1 MVNLDIRRR
10 PRGVLRRRRLV
21 TAALTLL
28 AGTAGLP
35 AAQAVAPQSGHDG
48 THYSTGQSA
57 PQAKGRAA
65 SADAPQL
72 PDGYGPS
79 AAQLKAMSTAAAQAA
94 KKGSP
99 VVVDALTTPLQQV
112 TAAPGGGFEL
122 TANPH
127 PVRTE
132 QHGHWTKIDLTLHRE
147 SSGRLTPAATAYG
160 TVTLS
165 GGGTGPLVT
174 TRSGST
180 TMTVDWPGKLP
191 APAVHGATATYKS
204 VLPSVDLVV
213 SATASGGFRDT
224 LVVKSAAA
232 AHDPALGELNLT
244 TKVSGGRLHRAGDGS
259 LAVTN
264 RQGKQILDAAAPL
277 MWDSNT
283 TLHKAR
289 SASKPAPKSASAS
302 SPAGSRQAT
311 AVKVAPDRSDAGQP
325 GMVARIAPV
334 ATAVSAST
342 LSLRPDTRMLKDPST
357 VYPVYVDPTFNW
369 HPYSPSA
376 PAFDEVK
383 QGCPSTSFYNETT
396 SHGDYGRLGVG
407 YNSWG
412 GCYGRQHA
420 IYQWKLSS
428 TIWGSHIHS
437 ATVEATEVYS
447 AACSGTYTVNLH
459 WSKGMGSGTDW
470 NNRPGYNSYSTSAG
484 FGRSYN
490 PTYCPNNGNVSHGLS
505 VYTPISKEASGH
517 ASTFTVTLSE
527 DGAESNHDG
536 NGFSRFSHNPS
547 LQVYY
552 DFTPY
557 TPAQSSMSAVSG
569 SDDAAC
575 DTSSPYPYMGKTIAA
590 TPPVLKAKV
599 SDKDGDKQRAT
610 FEYWIDGS
618 STTHTG
624 LSGDNLSSGSYASYS
639 LPSSFTSAL
648 TDGQVVDWRVKT
660 TDGQYTSSYSVTCHF
675 TAEPTAPNAPQVTSE
690 NSLYPN
696 TDQGG
701 AVGAAAG
708 TAGTF
713 DVSVASGAS
722 ATKFVYSIDVP
733 PATSNPSASQTVT
746 ASSDAAKITITPY
759 SPGPHTLW
767 VYAVDAAGDDSGTT
781 GYPFLAADIPNTTCS
796 SLAACFDNTGIST
809 DSNPAQADLDGSG
822 NSFSAT
828 DLNNAGWTSG
838 GKLTVNGA
846 TFTLPAFGS
855 GQKDNVLAA
864 NQTVAF
870 SGSGSALEFLTTST
884 WSHLTSPGA
893 IAGDATAPYV
903 PAGNWVSG
911 SYCFS
916 GTTPVG
922 PCVPTV
928 TITYTDG
935 TTTRPHLTVPGWSDN
950 LYSIAAMVFPHEN
963 KTSGQKAYARRMYAF
978 SVPLDPSKTIAS
990 VTLPDVSNHIGYQT
1004 QAMHIFGM
1012 ATRDTTHHTP
1022 KADGTTAATASG
1034 ANWTGTWANPNEGE
1048 YNFQGSN
1055 FSDQTF
1061 RIAMK
1066 PSISGSTVR
1075 VKLDNAL
1082 GESKLSIGHV
1092 TIAPD
1097 SGSGSPSSIPA
1108 ATPTSLTF
1116 AGSQSVTIPAGGS
1129 VYSDPLTFDVTA
1141 GHYQLVSF
1149 HLSNSVPYLVQH
1161 SFANNAY
1168 QYLTAIGGGDQ
1179 TTDTTGSPFSGQY
1192 SGWFTDLVTNLD
1204 VTSAG
1209 TPTKAVLGDG
1219 LIDPFQPNT
1228 KPVTNG
1234 RRLSDMLAAAEPT
1247 TSSPYG
1253 TIAAGIESN
1262 ELMTDYAQTNSAG
1275 GRIGGPSALS
1285 RIDRDILDQP
1295 GITSVVV
1302 DEGLEDLL
1310 HGAIDDDLEANG
1322 YTALVQ
1328 QLQAWGI
1335 STTLAALTPCDG
1347 YAGGGSS
1354 PDDPCTS
1361 TIDGYRDNVNAWL
1374 GGMNLGNPWGTPAVY
1389 YADFDTALGV
1399 TDTANGE
1406 NKLSAAADT
1415 GDHVN
1420 LTDAGYGAETSAILS
1435 PHDTWRLDDG
1445 YGATTAA
1452 DSAPTDTPHS
1462 VNDYSVGASP
1472 LTLNGTTTWTNDS
1485 AHGEVLG
1492 FDGSTGNATTG
1503 GQVLDTTGSYS
1514 VSAWVDLDSLPTH
1527 NATVAAQDGT
1537 EDSAF
1542 LLKYDT
1548 VHTGN
1553 PGWSLHFPDTDTVAP
1568 TNKIAYASGAT
1579 ANTWTHLV
1587 GTFDATTDTGR
1598 LYVNGTLAATVT
1610 GVTPW
1615 SATGPFTVGRAKWA
1629 GSGTDYLPGKI
1640 SDVQAWNYTL
1650 TGDQVSA
1657 LYKQI
1662 P

>member
-1 MVNLDIRRR
+1 MVNTDIRRR
-10 PRGVLRRRRLV
+10 RRGVLRRRRVV

-28 AGTAGLP
+28 AGTAALP
-35 AAQAVAPQSGHDG
+35 VTQAAASSQSAHSD
-48 THYSTGQSA
+48 THYSTGRSA
-57 PQAKGRAA
+57 PAAKGRPA

-79 AAQLKAMSTAAAQAA
+79 AAQLKAMTTAAAQAA
-94 KKGSP
+94 KKGAP
-99 VVVDALTTPLQQV
+99 VVVDALTTPRQQV
-112 TAAPGGGFEL
+112 TAVPGGGFEL
-122 TANPH
+122 TAHPH
-127 PVRTE
+127 PVRTK
-132 QHGHWTKIDLTLHRE
+132 QHGHWTKIDLTLHRG
-147 SSGRLTPAATAYG
+147 SDGRLAPAATAYG
-160 TVTLS
+160 TVELS

-174 TRSGST
+174 TRSGAT
-180 TMTVDWPGKLP
+180 TMTVGWPGRLP
-191 APAVHGATATYKS
+191 APVVQEDTATYKS
-204 VLPSVDLVV
+204 VFPSVDLVV
-213 SATASGGFRDT
+213 SATASGGFRDV
-224 LVVKSAAA
+224 LVVKSASA
-232 AHDPALGELNLT
+232 AHDPALRKLNLT
-244 TKVSGGRLHRAGDGS
+244 TKVSGGHLRRTGDGS
-259 LAVTN
+259 LGVTN
-264 RQGKQILDAAAPL
+264 RQGKQVLDAAAPS

-283 TLHKAR
+283 TLRKPRTTHTTAKA
-289 SASKPAPKSASAS
+289 
-302 SPAGSRQAT
+302 AT
-311 AVKVAPDRSDAGQP
+311 TSKVAPDRSGTGQP

-334 ATAVSAST
+334 TTGLSDST
-342 LSLRPDTRMLKDPST
+342 LSLKPDAGMLKDPST
-357 VYPVYVDPTFNW
+357 VYPVYIDPTFNW

-383 QGCPSTSFYNETT
+383 QGCPSTSFYNQTDA
-396 SHGDYGRLGVG
+396 HGDYGRLGVG

-484 FGRSYN
+484 YARSYN
-490 PTYCPNNGNVSHGLS
+490 PTYCPSNGNVSHGLS
-505 VYTPISKEASGH
+505 VYTPIAKEASGH
-517 ASTFTVTLSE
+517 ASTFTVSLSE

-575 DTSSPYPYMGKTIAA
+575 DTSSPYPYMGKTIAS

-599 SDKDGDKQRAT
+599 SDKDSDKQQAT

-624 LSGDNLSSGSYASYS
+624 LSGDNLSSGSYATYS

-648 TDGQVVDWRVKT
+648 TDGQVVDWRAKT
-660 TDGQYTSSYSVTCHF
+660 TDGQYTSAYSVTCHF
-675 TAEPTAPNAPQVTSE
+675 TAEPTAPDAPQVTSE
-690 NSLYPN
+690 NNVYPD

-701 AVGAAAG
+701 GAGAAAG

-722 ATKFVYSIDVP
+722 AAKFVYSVDIP
-733 PATSNPSASQTVT
+733 PATSNPPSSAVVT
-746 ASSDAAKITITPY
+746 ASSDAAKISITPY

-781 GYPFLAADIPNTTCS
+781 GYPFLATGNPNTTCS
-796 SLAACFDNTGIST
+796 SLAACFDNTGISA
-809 DSNPAQADLDGSG
+809 DSAPAQADLDGSG

-828 DLNNAGWTSG
+828 DLTGAGWTSG

-846 TFTLPAFGS
+846 SFTLPAFGS

-864 NQTVAF
+864 NQTVGF
-870 SGSGSALEFLTTST
+870 SGSGSALEFLATST
-884 WSHLTSPGA
+884 WSNVTSPGA
-893 IAGDATAPYV
+893 IADDATAPYV

-916 GTTPVG
+916 GTTPLG

-928 TITYTDG
+928 TVTYTDG
-935 TTTRPHLTVPGWSDN
+935 TSTRPHLTVPGWSDS
-950 LYSIAAMVFPHEN
+950 LDAIAAMVFPHEN
-963 KTSGQKAYARRMYAF
+963 KTTGQQAYARRMYAF
-978 SVPLDPSKTIAS
+978 SVPLDPGKTIAS
-990 VTLPDVSNHIGYQT
+990 VTLPDVSNHIGYRT
-1004 QAMHIFGM
+1004 PAMHIFGM
-1012 ATRDTTHHTP
+1012 ATRDTTHGTP
-1022 KADGTTAATASG
+1022 KADGTTVGAGSG
-1034 ANWTGTWANPNEGE
+1034 QSWTGAWANPNEGQ

-1066 PSISGSTVR
+1066 TSIAGSTVR

-1082 GESKLSIGHV
+1082 GTSKLSIGHV
-1092 TIAPD
+1092 TVAPD
-1097 SGSGSPSSIPA
+1097 SGSGSPSAVPA
-1108 ATPTSLTF
+1108 ATPTGLTF
-1116 AGSQSVTIPAGGS
+1116 AGSQSVTVPAGGS
-1129 VYSDPLTFDVTA
+1129 VYSDPLSFDVSA
-1141 GHYQLVSF
+1141 DQYLLVSF
-1149 HLSNSVPYLVQH
+1149 QLSNSVPYLVQH

-1168 QYLTAIGGGDQ
+1168 EYLTAVGAGDK
-1179 TTDTTGSPFSGQY
+1179 TTDTTGTPFSGQY
-1192 SGWFTDLVTNLD
+1192 AGWFTDLVTDLD
-1204 VTSAG
+1204 VSSADI
-1209 TPTKAVLGDG
+1209 PTKAVLGDG
-1219 LIDPFQPNT
+1219 LVDPFQPNT
-1228 KPVTNG
+1228 KPVTSG
-1234 RRLSDMLAAAEPT
+1234 RRISDMLAAAEPT
-1247 TSSPYG
+1247 AASPYG
-1253 TIAAGIESN
+1253 TVAAGIESN
-1262 ELMTDYAQTNSAG
+1262 ELMTDNPQTYNG
-1275 GRIGGPSALS
+1275 HTIGGPSALS
-1285 RIDRDILDQP
+1285 RIDRDILDEP
-1295 GITSVVV
+1295 GISSVVV

-1310 HGAIDDDLEANG
+1310 HGATDDDLEANG
-1322 YTALVQ
+1322 YTTLVQ

-1347 YAGGGSS
+1347 YAGSGAS

-1361 TIDGYRDNVNAWL
+1361 TIDGYRNNANAWL

-1389 YADFDTALGV
+1389 YADFDTALAV
-1399 TDTANGE
+1399 PDTVNGE

-1420 LTDAGYGAETSAILS
+1420 LTNAGYGAETSAILS

-1445 YGATTAA
+1445 DGATSAA

-1472 LTLNGTTTWTNDS
+1472 LTLNGTTAWTNDS
-1485 AHGEVLG
+1485 THGEVLSL
-1492 FDGSTGNATTG
+1492 DGSTGNATTG

-1514 VSAWVDLDSLPTH
+1514 VSAWVDLASLPTGS
-1527 NATVAAQDGT
+1527 NAAVAAQDGT
-1537 EDSAF
+1537 ENSAF
-1542 LLKYDT
+1542 YLKYDIKYNG
-1548 VHTGN
+1548 H
-1553 PGWSLHFPDTDTVAP
+1553 PGWALTFPDTDTASP
-1568 TNKIAYASGAT
+1568 SNKIAYASGAT

-1587 GTFDATTDTGR
+1587 GTFDATTGTGR

-1615 SATGPFTVGRAKWA
+1615 ASTGTFTVGRAKFN
-1629 GSGTDYLPGKI
+1629 GSASDYLPGEV
-1640 SDVQAWNYTL
+1640 SNVQAWNYAL